1 MYFLAPP
8 PLLLSPSFV
17 FLSFCRFCN
26 KHGGQNGQGAPPG
39 TDVAKAEPAVL
50 GSVHACADWLV
61 DVVQS
66 GVEGGYR
73 RANPLPF
80 VSADGKRSSTGMA
93 RTDSALPE
101 PYEEPELSRDRQR
114 ERTLRRERSLTRRNT
129 VADVETTTGNTE
141 DNSMRTSTS
150 MMSIEAVFSEA
161 ASSDFDDSGHGG
173 GSRLS
178 TPIIHEVQFDPVAAS
193 SSRRRSESNAT
204 TNSTKRDADIS
215 IDDNVFCPTAASTSK
230 SSSSHHRATKK
241 ARAPPK
247 SPARALGD
255 LGRDERGL
263 FLVIHSDDIRVGAH
277 SPVEATNVLK
287 EFFSKSVS
295 ADSGG
300 AVASGW
306 DAVGGAGGDFYFSG
320 TAGPFPRGVT
330 NNDGRVNRPNI
341 RIAPRISRFR
351 TSNLDSIVDKILRI
365 IKKRGELI
373 VWGTQ
378 ELLAECGD
386 VTARCW
392 RDGDPNSSSLIGA
405 SMLNRAKMLTD
416 GGLVCSIKTRKEVV
430 NEQTATSVIKLI
442 NLVAQSCDPLCDQVS
457 SGISGRG
464 ITSTLPPLLRNDL
477 KLPYKFVSSW
487 HALLLT
493 LLAVPNFKA
502 SLANAYCDTYR
513 A

>member
-1 MYFLAPP
+1 MTCFVLNNPSC
-8 PLLLSPSFV
+8 PLSSLV
-17 FLSFCRFCN
+17 CRFCK
-26 KHGGQNGQGAPPG
+26 KHGGHNGQGAPPG
-39 TDVAKAEPAVL
+39 TEVAKVEPAVL
-50 GSVHACADWLV
+50 GSIHACADWLV
-61 DVVQS
+61 EVVQS

-73 RANPLPF
+73 RANPVLLT
-80 VSADGKRSSTGMA
+80 SADGKKKSNAGIA
-93 RTDSALPE
+93 RADSALPE
-101 PYEEPELSRDRQR
+101 FYEEPEFGRDRQR
-114 ERTLRRERSLTRRNT
+114 EHNVRRQRSLTRRNT
-129 VADVETTTGNTE
+129 VADMETTSGNADD
-141 DNSMRTSTS
+141 DNSMQASNS
-150 MMSIEAVFSEA
+150 VMSFEAISSEV
-161 ASSDFDDSGHGG
+161 ASSDIDESGH
-173 GSRLS
+173 SRL
-178 TPIIHEVQFDPVAAS
+178 TPIIHEVQFDPAAAS
-193 SSRRRSESNAT
+193 NSRRRSESNAT
-204 TNSTKRDADIS
+204 TNSSKRDADSS

-230 SSSSHHRATKK
+230 SSSSHHHRAAKK

-255 LGRDERGL
+255 LGRDGCGL
-263 FLVIHSDDIRVGAH
+263 FLVIHSDDIRIGAH
-277 SPVEATNVLK
+277 SSNEAINALK

-295 ADSGG
+295 ADAGG
-300 AVASGW
+300 AVTSSW
-306 DAVGGAGGDFYFSG
+306 DALGGGGLYFSG
-320 TAGPFPRGVT
+320 SAGPFPSVGD
-330 NNDGRVNRPNI
+330 DGRVNRPNI
-341 RIAPRISRFR
+341 RIVPRISRFR
-351 TSNLDSIVDKILRI
+351 SSNLDSLVEKILRI

-392 RDGDPNSSSLIGA
+392 RDGDSNSSSLIGA
-405 SMLNRAKMLTD
+405 AMLNRAKLLTD

-464 ITSTLPPLLRNDL
+464 ITSTLSPLLRNDL
-477 KLPYKFVSSW
+477 KLPYKLVSSW

>member
-1 MYFLAPP
+1 MNPTSFIFL
-8 PLLLSPSFV
+8 F
-17 FLSFCRFCN
+17 FCRFCN
-26 KHGGQNGQGAPPG
+26 KHGGHNGQGAPPG

-50 GSVHACADWLV
+50 GSVHACANWLV

-80 VSADGKRSSTGMA
+80 VSDDGKRSSAAGMA

-101 PYEEPELSRDRQR
+101 SYEEPELGRDLQR
-114 ERTLRRERSLTRRNT
+114 ERSLRRERSLTRRNT
-129 VADVETTTGNTE
+129 VADMETTPGNAE
-141 DNSMRTSTS
+141 DNSMRTSNS
-150 MMSIEAVFSEA
+150 MMSIEAFSEA
-161 ASSDFDDSGHGG
+161 ASSDFDESHGA

-178 TPIIHEVQFDPVAAS
+178 TPIIHEVQFDPAAAS
-193 SSRRRSESNAT
+193 SSRRRSENNAT
-204 TNSTKRDADIS
+204 TNSSKRDADIS

-255 LGRDERGL
+255 LGRDEGGL

-277 SPVEATNVLK
+277 TPVEATNALK

-295 ADSGG
+295 AESGG

-320 TAGPFPRGVT
+320 TSGPFPRRMG

-351 TSNLDSIVDKILRI
+351 SSNLDSTVDKILRI

-386 VTARCW
+386 VTAGCW

-416 GGLVCSIKTRKEVV
+416 GGLVCSIKTRKEIA

-442 NLVAQSCDPLCDQVS
+442 NFVAQSCDPLCDKVS
-457 SGISGRG
+457 SGISGRE

>member
-1 MYFLAPP
+1 ML
-8 PLLLSPSFV
+8 PLSSL
-17 FLSFCRFCN
+17 FCRFCK
-26 KHGGQNGQGAPPG
+26 KHGGHNGQGAPPG
-39 TDVAKAEPAVL
+39 TEVAKAEPAVL
-50 GSVHACADWLV
+50 GSIHACADWLV

-73 RANPLPF
+73 RANPLHLS
-80 VSADGKRSSTGMA
+80 SAEGKKSSSTGIT

-101 PYEEPELSRDRQR
+101 SFEEPEFGRDRQR
-114 ERTLRRERSLTRRNT
+114 EQNVRRERSLTRRNT
-129 VADVETTTGNTE
+129 VADMETTASNAE
-141 DNSMRTSTS
+141 DDISRASNSMQASNS
-150 MMSIEAVFSEA
+150 MMSFEAIFSEA
-161 ASSDFDDSGHGG
+161 ASTDFDGSGNGAE
-173 GSRLS
+173 SRVS
-178 TPIIHEVQFDPVAAS
+178 TPIIHEVQFDPTAAS
-193 SSRRRSESNAT
+193 NSRRRSESNAT
-204 TNSTKRDADIS
+204 TNSSKRDADSS

-230 SSSSHHRATKK
+230 SSSSHRRATKK

-255 LGRDERGL
+255 LGRDGCGL
-263 FLVIHSDDIRVGAH
+263 FLVIHSDDIRIGAH
-277 SPVEATNVLK
+277 SSTEATNALK

-295 ADSGG
+295 ADAGG
-300 AVASGW
+300 AVTSGW
-306 DAVGGAGGDFYFSG
+306 DALGGSGGGFYFSG
-320 TAGPFPRGVT
+320 NAGPFPRVDQ
-330 NNDGRVNRPNI
+330 DGRVNRPNI
-341 RIAPRISRFR
+341 RIVPRISRFR
-351 TSNLDSIVDKILRI
+351 SSNLDSIVEKILRI

-386 VTARCW
+386 VTGRCW
-392 RDGDPNSSSLIGA
+392 RDGDSNSSSLIGA
-405 SMLNRAKMLTD
+405 AMLNRAKLLTD

-464 ITSTLPPLLRNDL
+464 ITSTLSPLLRNDL
-477 KLPYKFVSSW
+477 KLPYKLVSSW